1 VREND
6 TRMSDQSVSSIAD
19 SIWRFQSITFEWGFS
34 RCRSDFEGCLGVAAT
49 PRHAVS
55 SCYLGAA
62 HKLSMSY
69 CVARRSYCVARLS
82 SWGPR
87 HVRFTPNNGHWAARP
102 SQHLAVARALKAANA
117 KARSRLTRH

>member
-1 VREND
+1 
-6 TRMSDQSVSSIAD
+6 MSDQSVSSIAD

-69 CVARRSYCVARLS
+69 CVARRSSASHDYRLE
-82 SWGPR
+82 
-87 HVRFTPNNGHWAARP
+87 
-102 SQHLAVARALKAANA
+102 ARATSALPPITDIGRRVQVSIWLLPAPWRPPTPKRAPA
-117 KARSRLTRH
+117 